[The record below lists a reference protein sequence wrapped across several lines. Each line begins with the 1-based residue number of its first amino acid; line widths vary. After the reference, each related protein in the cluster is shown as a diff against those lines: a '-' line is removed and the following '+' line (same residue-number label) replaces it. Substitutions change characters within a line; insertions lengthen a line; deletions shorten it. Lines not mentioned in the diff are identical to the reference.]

1 MENHV
6 SQQLALLGLS
16 ALCGVAAAIVYDVLR
31 AVRLR
36 RRALTH
42 ALDALYGL
50 ALLAGLSVF
59 TRRWGGGELRL
70 FMVLGILGGAG
81 IYFLLPAHWLAPLW
95 AFWADTCRELVRIL
109 LLPVRFALDLLK
121 KFFRRVKKD
130 FLFAKKYAKIKR
142 YKWEFLL
149 IHRRSGE
156 RGGRFRG
163 EERKKGQKK
172 EQPHHRSGAGRVDR
186 RAGR

>member
-36 RRALTH
+36 HRALTH
-42 ALDALYGL
+42 ALDALYG
-50 ALLAGLSVF
+50 
-59 TRRWGGGELRL
+59 LRL

-109 LLPVRFALDLLK
+109 FLPVRFALDLLK